1 MLEQA
6 ERKKGS
12 KSSAQESGV
21 SQERKCRE
29 IFKIMEKVALF
40 NRFSPLLLIQ
50 GDLIKMVDYNFRK

>member
-12 KSSAQESGV
+12 KSSAQES
-21 SQERKCRE
+21 ERKCRE
-29 IFKIMEKVALF
+29 IFKRMEKAALF